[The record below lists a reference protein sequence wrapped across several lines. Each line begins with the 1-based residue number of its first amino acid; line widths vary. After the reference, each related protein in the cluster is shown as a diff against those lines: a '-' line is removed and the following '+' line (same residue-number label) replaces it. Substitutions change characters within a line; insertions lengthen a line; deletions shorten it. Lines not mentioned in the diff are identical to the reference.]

1 MLAFL
6 TPNWLKIGGGAIL
19 GAIVAWGIA
28 YNVGWHRGDSA
39 GYARAQ
45 DEARARAMELIE
57 QRNKDNAEITDLDAA
72 AICRELGGVWL
83 SDEGRCN

>member
-1 MLAFL
+1 MLGL
-6 TPNWLKIGGGAIL
+6 LNMDWLKLAGGAAL

-28 YNVGWHRGDSA
+28 YNVGWYRGDHA
-39 GYARAQ
+39 GYERAQ

-57 QRNKDNAEITDLDAA
+57 QRSKDNAEITDLDAA
-72 AICRELGGVWL
+72 AMCRELGGIWL